1 MRLFGIS
8 AWWLAALLS
17 AQEPLLPV
25 TLPQGIEASDF
36 ADDEEADLVEDPAI
50 APPVTPV
57 AEPPTVSAAEPQPLA
72 TPEQAAEDAAPPAIV
87 LRDMPEAELAE
98 LSLIKPEPMPDAP
111 LPPPGM
117 SPMPGLLLPTYS
129 NLARRTPQG
138 DWVSCHFKQPTVP
151 REQTR
156 VAVLGYHDFSNT
168 KSVTEMRMRTAEFCR
183 QMQFLKDSDI
193 CVISMQDFME
203 WRAGTRCLPA
213 KCVLI
218 TIDDGWKSVY
228 TDAYPV
234 LKAYG
239 YPFTMYV
246 YVRYIEVQGASLTKA
261 QIQEMQ
267 AHGATIGSHSW
278 NHLYPSKWK
287 RYQMDSEEYAQQ
299 LRKELP
305 DSRTQLMEWF
315 GPCSTYCYP
324 GGYHTEPMR
333 KTLYA
338 SGYRAAFTVIEG
350 KVGCDVDFYR
360 INRYMVFGVDTS
372 IFRRAVNFGG
382 QDGVEP
388 TIVAVNAAEA
398 PARLFFPAAFSGVE
412 SPLVQTEKTAAE
424 KKAAAESAAA
434 PQPEQQSAPA
444 DAPVPPAELTPPPA
458 SAPSQSQAPP
468 PAQSAS
474 AAE

>member
-1 MRLFGIS
+1 MRFPVVTALWF
-8 AWWLAALLS
+8 AALLP
-17 AQEPLLPV
+17 AQEQLVPVSLPE
-25 TLPQGIEASDF
+25 GIEASAF
-36 ADDEEADLVEDPAI
+36 EDDAEAELVVDPALPLP
-50 APPVTPV
+50 APPQEEPV
-57 AEPPTVSAAEPQPLA
+57 
-72 TPEQAAEDAAPPAIV
+72 AAPPPPPVATPLPPEVMPTPAEAAQVPQPPV
-87 LRDMPEAELAE
+87 LREMPAEELAA
-98 LSLIKPEPMPDAP
+98 LSLLKPEPMPDAP
-111 LPPPGM
+111 IAPAGLA
-117 SPMPGLLLPTYS
+117 PMPTLLLPTYS
-129 NLARRTPQG
+129 NLARRTPDG
-138 DWVSCHFKQPTVP
+138 DWVSCRFKQPLVP

-168 KSVTEMRMRTAEFCR
+168 KPATEMRMRTAEFCR

-239 YPFTMYV
+239 YPFTLYV

-261 QIQEMQ
+261 QIREMQ

-287 RYQMDSEEYAQQ
+287 RYKQDSAEYAQQ

-305 DSRTQLMEWF
+305 DSRNQLMQWF
-315 GPCSTYCYP
+315 GKCSTYCYP
-324 GGYHTEPMR
+324 GGYHTEPMH
-333 KTLYA
+333 KTLYT

-350 KVGCDVDFYR
+350 KVGCNVGFFH

-382 QDGVEP
+382 QEGVEP
-388 TIVAVNAAEA
+388 TIIAVNAAEA
-398 PARLFFPAAFSGVE
+398 PARTFFPAAFSGVDT
-412 SPLVQTEKTAAE
+412 PLVQNEKTAAE
-424 KKAAAESAAA
+424 KKAAAEAAA
-434 PQPEQQSAPA
+434 QQAAQQAALQEAQQAEPRQAESTPE
-444 DAPVPPAELTPPPA
+444 PPA
-458 SAPSQSQAPP
+458 SAPEDGQ
-468 PAQSAS
+468 
-474 AAE
+474 

>member
-1 MRLFGIS
+1 MRFPVVSALLF
-8 AWWLAALLS
+8 AALLP
-17 AQEPLLPV
+17 AQEQLVPV
-25 TLPQGIEASDF
+25 CMPEGIEPSVF
-36 ADDEEADLVEDPAI
+36 EDDAEAEPVVDSALPLQPPPQEVLVATQPS
-50 APPVTPV
+50 PPVV
-57 AEPPTVSAAEPQPLA
+57 AEPLPAEMQQEPQPAVLREMSAEELA
-72 TPEQAAEDAAPPAIV
+72 T
-87 LRDMPEAELAE
+87 
-98 LSLIKPEPMPDAP
+98 LSLLKPEPMPDAP
-111 LPPPGM
+111 IAPAGLA
-117 SPMPGLLLPTYS
+117 SMPTLLLPTYG
-129 NLARRTPQG
+129 NLARRTPDG
-138 DWVSCHFKQPTVP
+138 DWVSCRFKQPLVP

-239 YPFTMYV
+239 YPFTLYL

-261 QIQEMQ
+261 QIREMQ
-267 AHGATIGSHSW
+267 THGATIGSHSW

-287 RYQMDSEEYAQQ
+287 RYKMDSAEYAQQ

-315 GPCSTYCYP
+315 GKCSTYCYP

-350 KVGCDVDFYR
+350 KVGCDVDFFR

-388 TIVAVNAAEA
+388 TIIAVNAAEA
-398 PARLFFPAAFSGVE
+398 PARAFLPNAFSGVD
-412 SPLVQTEKTAAE
+412 SPLVQNEKTAAE
-424 KKAAAESAAA
+424 KKAAAEAAA
-434 PQPEQQSAPA
+434 QQAAQQDASEAAPTEAASPE
-444 DAPVPPAELTPPPA
+444 TPPQEPA
-458 SAPSQSQAPP
+458 VSPVCEQ
-468 PAQSAS
+468 
-474 AAE
+474 